1 MAMTTRPLA
10 LTREDFMAI
19 TDAVYC
25 ILILVNEKGTP
36 VYWNGAA
43 CDLERRLPGSCREII
58 KKLEETVDVV
68 HCEGRYVV
76 TAASRDF
83 ICHIRPWQIKQHRRG
98 SILIVHESCVSSCA
112 VQELNVVRDVVEEID
127 AVLEAGSTGL
137 LVLDSRGMIKRV
149 NHRFESLYGLDRK
162 TILGKSI
169 KMIMKETQIPQELLD
184 KALHQQEHGISLVEY
199 KGRKLV
205 YTATPGLDRNHQMR
219 CLVVDIQDVSAWKI
233 LWEKFKEQRKHMNEF
248 IRKVAVLSS
257 HSEDMVIGRSQAMQK
272 VMHLIEVVSDVDS
285 TVLITGESGTGKEVV
300 VNEIYHRSRRRDKPF
315 LKINCGAI
323 PEELFESELFGYES
337 GAFTGAR
344 RQGKAGFFEL
354 ADQGV
359 LLLDEIGELSLA
371 AQAKLLRVIQN
382 QEVQRIGAARS
393 IHVDVRLIAATNR
406 NLWDMVQQ
414 GTFRSDLYYRLHVI
428 HIHIPPLRER
438 REDIIPLAT
447 QFLHTF
453 NAKYEK
459 HKVLT
464 PALCRLLMVQ
474 DWPGNI
480 RELENAIETLVIL
493 TEGDDLQ
500 PEDFISQIQMEESE
514 AIVTI
519 RRLAPWNQTMAEVE
533 RKILQMT
540 ADQCHST
547 RAMADILHIDQST
560 ISRKMQKYG
569 LSLGRKK

>member
-1 MAMTTRPLA
+1 MLCSKP
-10 LTREDFMAI
+10 
-19 TDAVYC
+19 
-25 ILILVNEKGTP
+25 
-36 VYWNGAA
+36 
-43 CDLERRLPGSCREII
+43 
-58 KKLEETVDVV
+58 
-68 HCEGRYVV
+68 
-76 TAASRDF
+76 
-83 ICHIRPWQIKQHRRG
+83 
-98 SILIVHESCVSSCA
+98 
-112 VQELNVVRDVVEEID
+112 
-127 AVLEAGSTGL
+127 GL

-285 TVLITGESGTGKEVV
+285 TVLITGELGTGKEVV

-371 AQAKLLRVIQN
+371 AQAKLLRVLETKAVIPVGSVKPRAVN
-382 QEVQRIGAARS
+382 F
-393 IHVDVRLIAATNR
+393 RLICASNVA
-406 NLWDMVQQ
+406 LAQCVKE
-414 GTFRSDLYYRLHVI
+414 GTFRMDLYYRLNVI
-428 HIHIPPLRER
+428 PITIPPLRER
-438 REDIIPLAT
+438 REDITPLADY
-447 QFLHTF
+447 FLDHF
-453 NAKYEK
+453 CQKYGLQKEFSSRVYQILNHYK
-459 HKVLT
+459 
-464 PALCRLLMVQ
+464 
-474 DWPGNI
+474 WPGNI
-480 RELENAIETLVIL
+480 RELRNLVEHMVVMSESSVVKINQIP
-493 TEGDDLQ
+493 TGMLQ
-500 PEDFISQIQMEESE
+500 LEPPSPESGPECLNEEYLRIQM
-514 AIVTI
+514 AL
-519 RRLAPWNQTMAEVE
+519 RLHGGHRE
-533 RKILQMT
+533 KT
-540 ADQCHST
+540 AQY
-547 RAMADILHIDQST
+547 LG
-560 ISRKMQKYG
+560 ISRRTLQYKLKKYG
-569 LSLGRKK
+569 LL

>member
-1 MAMTTRPLA
+1 MNTRPLA

-19 TDAVYC
+19 TDVVYC
-25 ILILVNEKGTP
+25 ILILVNEKGIP
-36 VYWNGAA
+36 VYWNSAA

-58 KKLEETVDVV
+58 KRLGETVDAV

-83 ICHIRPWQIKQHRRG
+83 ICHIRPWQTGKRRRG
-98 SILIVHESCVSSCA
+98 SIFIVHESCVSSCA

-149 NHRFESLYGLDRK
+149 NRRFEALYGLKRK
-162 TILGKSI
+162 AILGKSI
-169 KMIMKETQIPQELLD
+169 ETIREETQIPRELLD
-184 KALHQQEHGISLVEY
+184 KVLHKRQHGVSLVEY

-219 CLVVDIQDVSAWKI
+219 CIVVDIQDVSSWKI
-233 LWEKFKEQRKHMNEF
+233 LWEKFKEQRQHMNEF

-257 HSEDMVIGRSQAMQK
+257 HSHDMVIGRSQAMQK

-323 PEELFESELFGYES
+323 PDELFESELFGYES

-382 QEVQRIGAARS
+382 QEVQRIGATRS

-414 GTFRSDLYYRLHVI
+414 GRFRSDLYYRLHVI

-438 REDIIPLAT
+438 REDVIPLAA

-453 NAKYEK
+453 NTKYEK

-480 RELENAIETLVIL
+480 RELETLVVL
-493 TEGDDLQ
+493 TEGDDLR
-500 PEDFISQIQMEESE
+500 PEDFISLIQMEESE

-519 RRLAPWNQTMAEVE
+519 RRVAPWNQTMAEVE
-533 RKILQMT
+533 RKVLQMT
-540 ADQCHST
+540 AAQCRST
-547 RAMADILHIDQST
+547 RAMADVLHIDQST

-569 LSLGRKK
+569 LSLGKKK